1 MIRELFLRD
10 LSLWAVAWQSILFA
24 VIGLVGSFLLRRR
37 PARASQVLFLAIIA
51 AVLVPTMSV
60 LVRHFELG
68 VFTTKP
74 IALPSVMM
82 DVPAEASVVS
92 ASPEIQPEAY
102 EVAVDIE
109 SAEGSSQGADIPW
122 RTIML
127 YGWLAASLIL
137 LGRLSIDVVNG
148 IRLLR
153 RAQSRVSGHIE
164 RAVDSA
170 RARLGIAKAL
180 QIRSSVDVR
189 SPVIWCWSPI
199 PVLLVPT
206 DSDDGLDWVGV
217 ICHELAHWR
226 RRDHI
231 SGLIAELI
239 VCILPWNPLI
249 WWSKKRMVRFS
260 EQACDD
266 WVVAG
271 GQSAEDYAQSLLN
284 FRPQKQAAFVP
295 AVVSSKKTLA
305 GRVRRIVEERCSSPH
320 SGVRWSLAA
329 AAIAGCIT
337 VGIAFAQTRPPQS
350 AGTVKT
356 KVGQSAVI
364 EQPAFP
370 VTMIKGRIL
379 DPNNE
384 PAYGA
389 RIVALPVTSYGTA
402 IKLNNKEGS
411 FELPW
416 SPTWIE
422 EGQSIYLMSTCN
434 NLQLNQGAIVE
445 VHDLTSP
452 VTVRLEPAAELVMK
466 LVDLNDRRVAK
477 YSAILSVLGKFK
489 CQAPIFETTVG
500 APRVH
505 IFSSVPYGPK
515 YTLTIQA
522 DGFQTKR
529 VIVDA
534 TDRSKEVIDIGT
546 VTLQPQDPTKPV
558 VAEQGP
564 NPDLAKE
571 FHDIYRL
578 DEQELIKFIKPPF
591 VLGRQEYLLTTPRYS
606 SFALQHP
613 GHHYGFRWDNEL
625 KMYSSFTDRRLSWV
639 LYFVLGIP
647 EYDFNLPKELKV
659 DLPGDW
665 IVRAGL
671 PVAQQ
676 LKALEEIIY
685 AETNR
690 AIRFEERTIEREVIV
705 ASGRYEF
712 KPHPSGNY
720 PNYIPLWDGR
730 IQTGEETV
738 DSLEGLFGN
747 IEFQIKMKIV
757 DETEP
762 AENATIRFQWVERDP
777 EPTGDKL
784 SVLLDDL
791 AKTTSLQFKVE
802 RRPAQIWFVTEV
814 KGN

>member
-102 EVAVDIE
+102 EVAADLK
-109 SAEGSSQGADIPW
+109 SAEGNSQGADIPW

-127 YGWLAASLIL
+127 CGWMAASLIL
-137 LGRLSIDVVNG
+137 LGRLSVDVVNG
-148 IRLLR
+148 IFLLR

-164 RAVDSA
+164 LAADSA

-180 QIRSSVDVR
+180 RIRSSVDVR

-206 DSDDGLDWVGV
+206 DSDDGLDWASV

-239 VCILPWNPLI
+239 VCILPWNPLL

-271 GQSAEDYAQSLLN
+271 GQSVEDYAQSLLN
-284 FRPQKQAAFVP
+284 FRPQKQVAFVP

-305 GRVRRIVEERCSSPH
+305 WHVRRIVEERCKSPYI
-320 SGVRWSLAA
+320 GFRWSVTAA
-329 AAIAGCIT
+329 VIAGCIA

-350 AGTVKT
+350 TGTVKT

-452 VTVRLEPAAELVMK
+452 VTVRLEPAAEFVMK

-500 APRVH
+500 VPRVH

-546 VTLQPQDPTKPV
+546 VTLQPQDQTKPV
-558 VAEQGP
+558 VAEQGS

-578 DEQELIKFIKPPF
+578 DEQEFIKFIKPPF

-625 KMYSSFTDRRLSWV
+625 KMYSSFTDRRLLWV

-720 PNYIPLWDGR
+720 SNYIPLWDGR
-730 IQTGEETV
+730 IQTSEYTV

-802 RRPAQIWFVTEV
+802 RRPAQIWFVTET
-814 KGN
+814 KKN

>member
-10 LSLWAVAWQSILFA
+10 LSLWGVIWQSTLFA

-37 PARASQVLFLAIIA
+37 PARASQVLFLTMIA

-153 RAQSRVSGHIE
+153 RAQSRLSGHIE
-164 RAVDSA
+164 RAADSA
-170 RARLGIAKAL
+170 RARLGITKDL

-249 WWSKKRMVRFS
+249 WWSKKRMVRFG

-305 GRVRRIVEERCSSPH
+305 GRIRRIVEERCKSPYI
-320 SGVRWSLAA
+320 GFRWSVTV
-329 AAIAGCIT
+329 AAIAGCIA
-337 VGIAFAQTRPPQS
+337 VGIAFAQTKPHRS
-350 AGTVKT
+350 TGTVKT

-489 CQAPIFETTVG
+489 CQASIFETTVG

-546 VTLQPQDPTKPV
+546 IALQPQDPTKPAV
-558 VAEQGP
+558 IERGP
-564 NPDLAKE
+564 DPELAKE

-625 KMYSSFTDRRLSWV
+625 KMYSSFTARQLSWV

-659 DLPGDW
+659 DLLGDW

-690 AIRFEERTIEREVIV
+690 AIHFEKRTVEREVII

-720 PNYIPLWDGR
+720 SNYIPLWDGR
-730 IQTGEETV
+730 IQTSEYTV

-762 AENATIRFQWVERDP
+762 AENETIRFQWVERDP

>member
-1 MIRELFLRD
+1 
-10 LSLWAVAWQSILFA
+10 
-24 VIGLVGSFLLRRR
+24 
-37 PARASQVLFLAIIA
+37 
-51 AVLVPTMSV
+51 
-60 LVRHFELG
+60 
-68 VFTTKP
+68 
-74 IALPSVMM
+74 
-82 DVPAEASVVS
+82 
-92 ASPEIQPEAY
+92 
-102 EVAVDIE
+102 
-109 SAEGSSQGADIPW
+109 
-122 RTIML
+122 
-127 YGWLAASLIL
+127 
-137 LGRLSIDVVNG
+137 
-148 IRLLR
+148 
-153 RAQSRVSGHIE
+153 
-164 RAVDSA
+164 
-170 RARLGIAKAL
+170 
-180 QIRSSVDVR
+180 
-189 SPVIWCWSPI
+189 
-199 PVLLVPT
+199 
-206 DSDDGLDWVGV
+206 
-217 ICHELAHWR
+217 
-226 RRDHI
+226 
-231 SGLIAELI
+231 
-239 VCILPWNPLI
+239 
-249 WWSKKRMVRFS
+249 
-260 EQACDD
+260 
-266 WVVAG
+266 
-271 GQSAEDYAQSLLN
+271 
-284 FRPQKQAAFVP
+284 
-295 AVVSSKKTLA
+295 
-305 GRVRRIVEERCSSPH
+305 
-320 SGVRWSLAA
+320 
-329 AAIAGCIT
+329 
-337 VGIAFAQTRPPQS
+337 
-350 AGTVKT
+350 
-356 KVGQSAVI
+356 
-364 EQPAFP
+364 
-370 VTMIKGRIL
+370 
-379 DPNNE
+379 
-384 PAYGA
+384 
-389 RIVALPVTSYGTA
+389 
-402 IKLNNKEGS
+402 
-411 FELPW
+411 
-416 SPTWIE
+416 
-422 EGQSIYLMSTCN
+422 
-434 NLQLNQGAIVE
+434 
-445 VHDLTSP
+445 
-452 VTVRLEPAAELVMK
+452 MK

-625 KMYSSFTDRRLSWV
+625 KMYSSFSARQLSWI
-639 LYFVLGIP
+639 LRFILGIP

-685 AETNR
+685 AETKR
-690 AIRFEERTIEREVIV
+690 AIRFEQRTLERDVIV

-730 IQTGEETV
+730 IQTSEYTV